1 MSRSWKKPW
10 IKDKTN
16 LNYSKIIRSRIN
28 QIVRS
33 ILKKDP
39 EEVVLP
45 NPKTI
50 INDYDISDY
59 RFKLE
64 NKKQIRK

>member
-1 MSRSWKKPW
+1 MSRSYKKPW
-10 IKDKTN
+10 IKDKTTI
-16 LNYSKIIRSRIN
+16 NYSKIIRSRIN
-28 QIVRS
+28 QIVKS
-33 ILKKDP
+33 LLNKDP

-50 INDYDISDY
+50 VNDYDISDY
-59 RFKLE
+59 RYKLE

>member
-10 IKDKTN
+10 IKDKTT